1 MKKIQSTPINGLAE
15 RRAYTIAQAA
25 ELLGV
30 HKVSVYRRLYS
41 GELKVLKGF
50 GQLMIPATE
59 LDRFLDDVTK
69 YTPRRQRGHKA
80 TAKRATLITEVSR

>member
-1 MKKIQSTPINGLAE
+1 MKQNPSTSRNGLAE

-50 GQLMIPATE
+50 GQLMIPAAE
-59 LDRFLDDVTK
+59 LNRFLNDVTA

-80 TAKRATLITEVSR
+80 RAKRATLTTEVSR